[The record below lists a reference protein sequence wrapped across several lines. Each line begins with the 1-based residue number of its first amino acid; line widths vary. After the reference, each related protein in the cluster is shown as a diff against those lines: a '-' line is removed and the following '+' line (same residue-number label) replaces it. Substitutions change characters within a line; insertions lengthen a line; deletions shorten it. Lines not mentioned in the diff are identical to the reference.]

1 MELESSRRRKVVVQ
15 RLPHELVRERVA
27 ARRRRKLGDDAD
39 SGCLAEDGEEPGG
52 SQPARPLQQV
62 QLELPPDDGR
72 DPENHHRLVG
82 QGCDAAADQRSNLL
96 RNAEEG
102 ILGRLVEAPERVVRG
117 QQADDL
123 SEEEGVAAGDL
134 VQSRDGLV
142 RRLRPG
148 DGPDVGLEVRRRQTA
163 KRDPCSDPGE
173 LGEDVTELADPPLR
187 LSVGRHEQDTGLGER
202 VAEEAKQQQRR
213 LVCGVDVVQRDEEG
227 LLAGNGSEEA
237 THRVEQANALT
248 FGHDRVRCPAPPRMR
263 VGGRGELLEITSK
276 GADDLHPRPVR
287 RSAALLPAATGDDAH
302 AVLSGNQG
310 EFAHQSRLA
319 DARLT
324 GQEHERPARG
334 SGLLERR
341 RQSRQAPGCAR
352 RTVAWRIVPR
362 PRGGVT

>member
-1 MELESSRRRKVVVQ
+1 M
-15 RLPHELVRERVA
+15 RERVA
-27 ARRRRKLGDDAD
+27 ARRRRKLGDDPD
-39 SGCLAEDGEEPGG
+39 GDCLAEDGKEPSG

-82 QGCDAAADQRSNLL
+82 QGCDAAADQRTNLL

-102 ILGRLVEAPERVVRG
+102 ILGRLVEAPERVVGR
-117 QQADDL
+117 QQANDL

-134 VQSRDGLV
+134 VQSRHGLV

-187 LSVGRHEQDTGLGER
+187 LSVGRDEQDAGLGER

-213 LVCGVDVVQRDEEG
+213 LVRGVDVVERDEER
-227 LLAGNGSEEA
+227 LLAGSGGEEA
-237 THRVEQANALT
+237 TDRVEQANALALR
-248 FGHDRVRCPAPPRMR
+248 HDRVRCPAPPGMR
-263 VGGRGELLEITSK
+263 VGGRGELLEIASE

-302 AVLSGNQG
+302 AVLSGDAG
-310 EFAHQSRLA
+310 RTRSSVGSCRCPAHRSGARATRAPEAASSSA
-319 DARLT
+319 DARAASSWMRPT
-324 GQEHERPARG
+324 NGRVDDRPAT
-334 SGLLERR
+334 
-341 RQSRQAPGCAR
+341 A
-352 RTVAWRIVPR
+352 
-362 PRGGVT
+362 GGVT